1 MHDDQLEQRLNAA
14 APHVSEQTDR
24 RAVLLRD
31 VVAERVSR
39 RRVRRPLILGA
50 ASVLLVLGG
59 TSTAIA
65 TAPFDFWFGKE
76 ADRTLTRVTSFGEWC
91 TSGWLVEPYGEGVTE
106 DDPAVLAAREVLAA
120 IDFNTLPIT
129 EGEFEQNRLK
139 VQAEVDRRAGLGH
152 KRDLTPDPDGQLI
165 SRTVATL
172 IWEGVRARGL
182 DPGRIV
188 VSGAGDCGDN
198 PPIVK

>member
-14 APHVSEQTDR
+14 APHVSEQTER
-24 RAVLLRD
+24 CAVLLKD
-31 VVAERVSR
+31 VVADRMSR
-39 RRVRRPLILGA
+39 RRLRRPMILGA

-59 TSTAIA
+59 TSAAIA
-65 TAPFDFWFGKE
+65 TAPFEFWFGKD
-76 ADRTLTRVTSFGEWC
+76 ADRTLTRVTSFGEQC
-91 TSGWLVEPYGEGVTE
+91 TSGWLVEPYGDGVTD
-106 DDPAVLAAREVLAA
+106 DDPAVLAAREALAA
-120 IDFNTLPIT
+120 IDFDHLPIT
-129 EGEFEQNRLK
+129 ESEFEQNRLE
-139 VQAEVDRRAGLGH
+139 VMAETDRRASLGH

-165 SRTVATL
+165 TRTVATL
-172 IWEGVRARGL
+172 IGEGVRARGL